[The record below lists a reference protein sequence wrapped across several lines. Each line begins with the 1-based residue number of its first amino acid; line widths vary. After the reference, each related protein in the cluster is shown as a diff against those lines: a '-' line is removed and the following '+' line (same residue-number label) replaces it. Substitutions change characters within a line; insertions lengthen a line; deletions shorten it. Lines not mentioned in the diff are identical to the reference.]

1 MEAIP
6 PTPLRRGK
14 SLSVPR
20 SISGFGE
27 MWRFRKLPKN
37 ASNMKNKLSLKQEN
51 DMMRISSGTWKHF
64 VLLCTQE
71 GEEEVRGPQRQMS
84 LPPSL
89 LPSHLNRHRAMISS
103 PIPAHHNPNR
113 MRVPRR
119 ARLSLA
125 SSHQNVATDTQVL
138 QYIFRP
144 LYIKQVTLY
153 YCVWCL

>member
-1 MEAIP
+1 MKGRE
-6 PTPLRRGK
+6 
-14 SLSVPR
+14 SVCPEVDKW
-20 SISGFGE
+20 IWE
-27 MWRFRKLPKN
+27 VWRFRKLPKN

-89 LPSHLNRHRAMISS
+89 FPSHLNRHRAMISS

-113 MRVPRR
+113 MRVPRK

-125 SSHQNVATDTQVL
+125 SSHQNVAADTQVL

-153 YCVWCL
+153 YCICCL